1 MNARPKDRVTAP
13 NETGRWSAASGHNGD
28 KQRTRTLVVG
38 VDIGNSTTEACVAA
52 IEPLE
57 IAYLGSSLAN
67 TTGVKGT
74 TDNVAGVVRAI
85 GGALAAA
92 GVELDKISKL
102 LVNEAT
108 PVISGLAMETITET
122 VITESTM
129 IGHNPETPG
138 GIGLGVGSTVPFD
151 RLSADHSGEH
161 VICVI
166 PGDVDF
172 ANAARGINHAVQHGI
187 DVRGAVVQRDDARL
201 IANRLERT
209 IPIVDEVKLID
220 KVPLEMPAAVEVA
233 APGHTIRTLS
243 NAYGLAT
250 VFGLDHDE
258 TRMVAPVSRALIG
271 NRSAVVVRTPQAD
284 IAARRIPAGSI
295 TLIGAKSRLSVE
307 MDAGAGAIMSGQRR
321 VQPLEDA
328 VGQPGTNVGGM
339 LATVRET
346 MADLTNQSPEGIQ
359 IRDVLAVDT
368 FVPQE
373 VRGGLAGEFRLENAV
388 ALAAMVHTSRRPME
402 QVAHETTKTTG
413 VEVLIE
419 GVEAN
424 MAVLGALTTP
434 GTAEPLAVLDLGGG
448 STDAALALPGESVH
462 TVHVA
467 GAGDLVTKLIA
478 SELGIEDLEVAED
491 IKRHPLAKVESL
503 FQVRLEDGTACFYEE
518 PLPAEVFAR
527 VVVLDEDAGMAPIP
541 TRHGLERIRQVR
553 RDAKHR
559 VFVVNSLRALE
570 QVAQKGSIRTI
581 DFVVLLG
588 GSALDFEIP
597 EMISAALAE
606 HGIVCGTGNVRG
618 SEGPRNAVATG
629 LISYFASEGG

>member
-1 MNARPKDRVTAP
+1 MSAEPGGRVAPAESTDRAEREAAP
-13 NETGRWSAASGHNGD
+13 ASD
-28 KQRTRTLVVG
+28 ELTRTLVVG

-52 IEPLE
+52 IEPLG
-57 IAYLGSSLAN
+57 IVYLGSSLAQ

-74 TDNVAGVVRAI
+74 TDNIPGVVRAVT
-85 GGALAAA
+85 GALADA
-92 GVELDKISKL
+92 GVKLDEIRQV

-122 VITESTM
+122 IITESTM
-129 IGHNPETPG
+129 IGHNPATPG
-138 GIGLGVGSTVPFD
+138 GLGLGVGTTVAFE
-151 RLSADHSGEH
+151 RMLGGREGEE

-166 PGDVDF
+166 PRHVDF
-172 ANAARGINHAVQHGI
+172 ADAARGINRAVGRG
-187 DVRGAVVQRDDARL
+187 VEVKGAVVQRDDARL
-201 IANRLERT
+201 IANRLERN

-220 KVPLEMPAAVEVA
+220 RVALDMPAAVEVA
-233 APGHTIRTLS
+233 APGRTIRTLS
-243 NAYGLAT
+243 NTYGLAT

-271 NRSAVVVRTPQAD
+271 NRSAVVIRTPKGD
-284 IAARRIPAGSI
+284 ITARQIPAGSI
-295 TLIGAKSRLSVE
+295 TLIGAKSTLSIN
-307 MDAGAGAIMSGQRR
+307 MDAGAGEIMNALRR

-328 VGQPGTNVGGM
+328 TGEAGTNVGGM

-346 MADLTNQSPEGIQ
+346 MGDLTGHDPGEIR

-388 ALAAMVHTSRRPME
+388 ALAAMVRTSRGPME
-402 QVAHETTKTTG
+402 QVASETTRSTG
-413 VEVLIE
+413 VDVVIE

-448 STDAALALPGESVH
+448 STDAALAVPGEPVR

-478 SELGIEDLEVAED
+478 SELGIEDLEVAES

-503 FQVRLEDGTACFYEE
+503 FQVRLEDGTVFFYDE
-518 PLPAEVFAR
+518 PLAPEVFAR
-527 VVVLDEDAGMAPIP
+527 VVTLREDGGMSPIP

-553 RDAKHR
+553 REAKHR
-559 VFVVNSLRALE
+559 IFVVNSLRALE
-570 QVAQKGSIRTI
+570 QVAPHGTVRAI

-597 EMISAALAE
+597 EMISAAVAE

-629 LISYFASEGG
+629 LVSSFAAYGG

>member
-1 MNARPKDRVTAP
+1 MNAQPRTATEDSRRAGAGDGP
-13 NETGRWSAASGHNGD
+13 GDASEE
-28 KQRTRTLVVG
+28 QRTRTLVVG
-38 VDIGNSTTEACVAA
+38 VDIGNSTTEACAA
-52 IEPLE
+52 SIGPLE
-57 IAYLGSSLAN
+57 IAYLGSSLAR

-74 TDNVAGVVRAI
+74 KANVAGVVRAI
-85 GGALAAA
+85 DGALAAA
-92 GVELDKISKL
+92 CVARDEVSKV

-138 GIGLGVGSTVPFD
+138 GIGLGVGITVPYE
-151 RLSADHSGEH
+151 RLAANHSGED
-161 VICVI
+161 VVCVI
-166 PGDVDF
+166 PADVDF
-172 ANAARGINHAVQHGI
+172 ADAAVAINEAIRDGVRVQ
-187 DVRGAVVQRDDARL
+187 GAVVQRDDARL
-201 IANRLERT
+201 IANRLERR
-209 IPIVDEVKLID
+209 IPIVDEVMLIE
-220 KVPLEMPAAVEVA
+220 KVPLGMPAAVEVA
-233 APGHTIRTLS
+233 PPGHTIRTLS
-243 NAYGLAT
+243 NTYGLST
-250 VFGLDHDE
+250 VFGLDHEE

-271 NRSAVVVRTPQAD
+271 NRSAVVVRTPRGD
-284 IAARRIPAGSI
+284 IAARRIPSGSI

-307 MDAGAGAIMSGQRR
+307 MDAGARAIMSALGR

-328 VGQPGTNVGGM
+328 IGEPATNVGGM
-339 LATVRET
+339 LATVRQT
-346 MADLTNQSPEGIQ
+346 TADLTEQSPDEVR

-368 FVPQE
+368 FEPQE

-388 ALAAMVHTSRRPME
+388 ALAAMVHTSRHPME
-402 QVAHETTKTTG
+402 QVARETTNTTG
-413 VEVLIE
+413 IEVLIE

-434 GTAEPLAVLDLGGG
+434 GTAEPLAILDLGGG
-448 STDAALALPGESVH
+448 STDAALALPGEPIR

-478 SELGIEDLEVAED
+478 TELGIEDLDVAES
-491 IKRHPLAKVESL
+491 IKRHPLAKVEGL
-503 FQVRLEDGTACFYEE
+503 FQVRLEDGTSYFYNE
-518 PLPAEVFAR
+518 PLPADVFAR
-527 VVVLDEDAGMAPIP
+527 VVVLDEDRGMTAIP

-553 RDAKHR
+553 RETKHR

-570 QVAQKGSIRTI
+570 QVAPMGSIRTI
-581 DFVVLLG
+581 EFVVLLG

-618 SEGPRNAVATG
+618 TEGPRNAVATG
-629 LISYFASEGG
+629 LIAHLASHGG

>member
-1 MNARPKDRVTAP
+1 MPLRRRGPAGGAERPVVTAT
-13 NETGRWSAASGHNGD
+13 ER
-28 KQRTRTLVVG
+28 RTRTLVVG
-38 VDIGNSTTEACVAA
+38 VDIGNSTTEACVAS
-52 IEPLE
+52 IESLG
-57 IAYLGSSLAN
+57 IAYLGSSLAK
-67 TTGVKGT
+67 TTGIKGT
-74 TDNVAGVVRAI
+74 ADNIPGVVRAV
-85 GGALAAA
+85 GGALADA
-92 GVELDKISKL
+92 GVELDEICKM

-108 PVISGLAMETITET
+108 PVISGLATETITET

-138 GIGLGVGSTVPFD
+138 GIGLGVGTTVPFD
-151 RLSADHSGEH
+151 RLSADHAGEP

-166 PGDVDF
+166 PSDVDF
-172 ANAARGINHAVQHGI
+172 AEAARGINHATQY
-187 DVRGAVVQRDDARL
+187 DVDVTGAIVQRDDARL
-201 IANRLERT
+201 IANRLERA

-220 KVPLEMPAAVEVA
+220 KVPLDMPAAVEVA

-243 NAYGLAT
+243 NTYGLAT
-250 VFGLDHDE
+250 VFRLDRDE

-271 NRSAVVVRTPQAD
+271 NRSAVVVRTPQGD
-284 IAARRIPAGSI
+284 IAARQIPAGSI
-295 TLIGAKSRLSVE
+295 TLIGAKSRLGVPI
-307 MDAGAGAIMSGQRR
+307 DAGAGAIMRALRR

-328 VGQPGTNVGGM
+328 VGEPGTNVGGM
-339 LATVRET
+339 LAAVRET
-346 MADLTNQSPEGIQ
+346 MADLTDQSPAGIQ

-388 ALAAMVHTSRRPME
+388 ALAAMVHTSRAPME
-402 QVAHETTKTTG
+402 HVAEEMTKATG
-413 VEVLIE
+413 VEVVIE

-434 GTAEPLAVLDLGGG
+434 GTGEPLAVLDLGGG
-448 STDAALALPGESVH
+448 STDAALALPGEPVR

-478 SELGIEDLEVAED
+478 SELGIEDLEVAES

-503 FQVRLEDGTACFYEE
+503 FQVRLEDGTAHFYEE
-518 PLPAEVFAR
+518 PLPADVFAR
-527 VVVLDEDAGMAPIP
+527 VVVLGEDGGMAPIQ
-541 TRHGLERIRQVR
+541 TRRGLERIRHVR
-553 RDAKHR
+553 REAKHR
-559 VFVVNSLRALE
+559 VFVVNALRALE
-570 QVAQKGSIRTI
+570 QVAPQGSMRMI
-581 DFVVLLG
+581 DSVVLLG

-597 EMISAALAE
+597 DMISAALAE

-629 LISYFASEGG
+629 LISYFGADGG

>member
-1 MNARPKDRVTAP
+1 MNAAPKDRAAAP
-13 NETGRWSAASGHNGD
+13 NRARRWARHNGD
-28 KQRTRTLVVG
+28 GLRTRTLVVG
-38 VDIGNSTTEACVAA
+38 VDIGNSTTEACVAS

-57 IAYLGSSLAN
+57 IAYLGSSLSK

-74 TDNVAGVVRAI
+74 AANVAGVVRAV
-85 GGALAAA
+85 GGALADG
-92 GVELDKISKL
+92 GVELDEVCKL

-138 GIGLGVGSTVPFD
+138 GIGLGVGTTVPFD
-151 RLSADHSGEH
+151 RLSADHSGEQ

-166 PGDVDF
+166 PSDVDF
-172 ANAARGINHAVQHGI
+172 AEAANGINRAVQRGV

-243 NAYGLAT
+243 NTYGLAT

-271 NRSAVVVRTPQAD
+271 NRSGVVVRTPQGD
-284 IAARRIPAGSI
+284 IAARQIPAGSI
-295 TLIGAKSRLSVE
+295 TLIGAKTRLSVE
-307 MDAGAGAIMSGQRR
+307 MDAGARAMMSALRR

-328 VGQPGTNVGGM
+328 VGEPGTNVGGM
-339 LATVRET
+339 IAAVRET
-346 MADLTNQSPEGIQ
+346 TADLTNQTLEGIK

-388 ALAAMVHTSRRPME
+388 ALAAMVHTSRAPME
-402 QVAHETTKTTG
+402 RVADEMTKATG
-413 VEVLIE
+413 AEVLIE

-448 STDAALALPGESVH
+448 STDAALALPGEPVR

-478 SELGIEDLEVAED
+478 SELGIEDLEVAES

-503 FQVRLEDGTACFYEE
+503 FQVRLEDGTACFYEH

-527 VVVLDEDAGMAPIP
+527 VVVLGEDGRMAPIP
-541 TRHGLERIRQVR
+541 TRHRLDRIRQVR

-559 VFVVNSLRALE
+559 VFVVNALRALE
-570 QVAQKGSIRTI
+570 QVAPQGSMRTI

-629 LISYFASEGG
+629 LISYFARYGG

>member
-1 MNARPKDRVTAP
+1 MNARLGDRADGPDADEWDGAP
-13 NETGRWSAASGHNGD
+13 DQSGD
-28 KQRTRTLVVG
+28 RERSSTLVVG
-38 VDIGNSTTEACVAA
+38 VDIGNSTTEACVAS

-67 TTGVKGT
+67 TTGIKGT
-74 TDNVAGVVRAI
+74 TANVKGIVRAV
-85 GGALAAA
+85 GGALAGA
-92 GVELDKISKL
+92 GVKLDEVSKL

-108 PVISGLAMETITET
+108 PVISGMAMETITET

-138 GIGLGVGSTVPFD
+138 GIGLGVGTTVPFD
-151 RLSADHSGEH
+151 RLSSNHAGER

-172 ANAARGINHAVQHGI
+172 ADAAGAINRAVRHGVDVEGAIVQH
-187 DVRGAVVQRDDARL
+187 DDARL
-201 IANRLERT
+201 IANRLERA
-209 IPIVDEVKLID
+209 IPIVDEVRQID
-220 KVPLEMPAAVEVA
+220 KVPLDMPAAVEVA
-233 APGHTIRTLS
+233 APGHSIRTLS
-243 NAYGLAT
+243 NTYGLAT
-250 VFGLDHDE
+250 VFELDHDE
-258 TRMVAPVSRALIG
+258 TRMVAPVSRALAG
-271 NRSAVVVRTPQAD
+271 NRSAVVVRTPQGD
-284 IAARRIPAGSI
+284 IAARQIPAGSI
-295 TLIGAKSRLSVE
+295 TLIGAKSRLTVE
-307 MDAGAGAIMSGQRR
+307 MDAGAAAIMSGVHR

-328 VGQPGTNVGGM
+328 VGEPGTNVGGM
-339 LATVRET
+339 LATVRAT
-346 MADLTNQSPEGIQ
+346 MGNLTGQSAER
-359 IRDVLAVDT
+359 IRIHDVLAVDT
-368 FVPQE
+368 FVPEE

-402 QVAHETTKTTG
+402 QVAAEATKTTG
-413 VEVLIE
+413 VEMLIE

-448 STDAALALPGESVH
+448 STDAALALPSEPIR

-467 GAGDLVTKLIA
+467 GAGDLVTRLIA
-478 SELGIEDLEVAED
+478 SELGIEDLEVAES

-503 FQVRLEDGTACFYEE
+503 FQVRLEDGSAHFYNE

-527 VVVLDEDAGMAPIP
+527 VVVLHEDGGMAPIP
-541 TRHGLERIRQVR
+541 TRHGLERIRQAR
-553 RDAKHR
+553 RHAKHR

-570 QVAQKGSIRTI
+570 QVAPKGSMRTI

-597 EMISAALAE
+597 EMIAAALAE

-629 LISYFASEGG
+629 LISYFARDGG

>member
-1 MNARPKDRVTAP
+1 MNARPKDRARARQPAGQRDAP
-13 NETGRWSAASGHNGD
+13 RPNGD
-28 KQRTRTLVVG
+28 ESRTGTLVVG
-38 VDIGNSTTEACVAA
+38 VDIGNSTTEACVAS

-57 IAYLGSSLAN
+57 IAYLGSSLAR

-74 TDNVAGVVRAI
+74 QANVAGVVRAI
-85 GGALAAA
+85 AGALSGA
-92 GVELDKISKL
+92 GVALEEISKV

-122 VITESTM
+122 IITESTM

-138 GIGLGVGSTVPFD
+138 GIGLGVGITVPFD
-151 RLSADHSGEH
+151 RLSANHSDED

-172 ANAARGINHAVQHGI
+172 ADAALGINNAVRHG
-187 DVRGAVVQRDDARL
+187 VGVQGAVVQRDDARL
-201 IANRLERT
+201 IANRLQRT
-209 IPIVDEVKLID
+209 IPIVDEVTLID
-220 KVPLEMPAAVEVA
+220 KVPLGMPAAVEVA

-243 NAYGLAT
+243 NTYGLAT
-250 VFGLDHDE
+250 VFGLDHEE

-271 NRSAVVVRTPQAD
+271 NRSAVVVRTPQGD

-295 TLIGAKSRLSVE
+295 TLIGAKSRLTIE
-307 MDAGAGAIMSGQRR
+307 MDAGAHAIMSALRR

-328 VGQPGTNVGGM
+328 TGEPGTNVGGM

-346 MADLTNQSPEGIQ
+346 TADLTDQSPGDIR

-368 FVPQE
+368 FEPQE

-388 ALAAMVHTSRRPME
+388 ALAAMVHTSRHPME
-402 QVAHETTKTTG
+402 QVARETTNTTG
-413 VEVLIE
+413 IEVLIE

-434 GTAEPLAVLDLGGG
+434 GTAEPLAILDLGGG
-448 STDAALALPGESVH
+448 STDAALALPGEPVR

-478 SELGIEDLEVAED
+478 TELGIEDLEMAES

-503 FQVRLEDGTACFYEE
+503 FQVRLEDGTSYFYDE

-527 VVVLDEDAGMAPIP
+527 VVVLDEDRGMAPIR

-559 VFVVNSLRALE
+559 VFVVNALRALE
-570 QVAQKGSIRTI
+570 QVAPMGSIRTI

-597 EMISAALAE
+597 EMVSAALAE

-629 LISYFASEGG
+629 LISYFASHGG